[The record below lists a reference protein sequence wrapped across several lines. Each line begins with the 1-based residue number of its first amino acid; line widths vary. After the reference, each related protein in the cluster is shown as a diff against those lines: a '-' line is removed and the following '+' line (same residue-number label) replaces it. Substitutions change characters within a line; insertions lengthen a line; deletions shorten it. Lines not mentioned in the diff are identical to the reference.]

1 MEYKEL
7 SKEQLIKMLIAEKKR
22 RFAFQL
28 MIDELKK

>member
-7 SKEQLIKMLIAEKKR
+7 SKEQIIKMLIAEKKR

-28 MIDELKK
+28 ILEEKSK